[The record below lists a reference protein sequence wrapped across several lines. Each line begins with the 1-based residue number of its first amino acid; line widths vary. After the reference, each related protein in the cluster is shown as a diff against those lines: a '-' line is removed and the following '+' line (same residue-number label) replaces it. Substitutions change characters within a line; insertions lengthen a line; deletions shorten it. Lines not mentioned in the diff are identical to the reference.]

1 MQTPVLFLIG
11 PPGHGK
17 TAARKILCALT
28 SVKGGSTSAAIYSF
42 LAMRSK
48 TPVAE
53 LEKIPKEEFRA
64 KLIEAGDF
72 MCGAT
77 PAMSEPSEY
86 DGEVYRCPSILVRM
100 LYTSGYNIIDGVR
113 RKIELAHAKDH
124 LDWNGVPSFTIWIE
138 KSQGPVIPD
147 NTELTALDADEVI
160 FNDGTLDD
168 LQKQLHAFLVKRFG
182 DQTDLEKEVPI
193 LNSPSE
199 AKAAIA
205 DAQAASKSNPAVRG
219 DDLS

>member
-17 TAARKILCALT
+17 TSARKILSALT
-28 SVKGGSTSAAIYSF
+28 SAKGGSTSAAIYSF

-72 MCGAT
+72 MCGAI
-77 PAMSEPSEY
+77 PAMSEPTEY
-86 DGEVYRCPSILVRM
+86 DEQVYRCPSILVRM

-138 KSQGPVIPD
+138 KSQGPVIAD
-147 NTELTALDADEVI
+147 NTELTALDADETI
-160 FNDGTLDD
+160 FNDGTLED
-168 LQKQLHAFLVKRFG
+168 LQASLLKFLQTRFG
-182 DQTDLEKEVPI
+182 EQTDLEKEVPV
-193 LNSPSE
+193 LDSPE
-199 AKAAIA
+199 AAKNAI
-205 DAQAASKSNPAVRG
+205 SKSQHASAPARG